1 VPALPTA
8 LPVGRSHGASPTAVA
23 PPTYHGPRRLVHVG
37 TLATTLAVGVALGL
51 AAVLRFWQLNHTGYN
66 SDETVYA
73 GQGASIAGVSELE
86 PYFPIFRAHPLLFQT
101 VLSVPFALGGGDAW
115 GRLLAALT
123 GIGTVILAYKAG
135 SLLYGRRAG
144 VIAAV
149 LLAVMPYHVIV
160 SRQVLL
166 DGPETLFATASL
178 YLLARYALTQR
189 PAWLYAAA
197 AGLGLTFLSKEVGVL
212 FVGSVYAFLA
222 LSPGIRV
229 RLRDV
234 AVSTGVLALV
244 ILPYPVS
251 LAFAGA
257 SQTGSQFLS
266 YQLFRRPNHSF
277 LFYPTTVSEAIGPA
291 VLIAALAGLFLLR
304 RHASWRETLLLSW
317 IVVPVLFFELYPVKG
332 FQYLMPVVPAV
343 AILAGRTLAQWPGRE
358 VSLLG
363 RRLSAGTAGALVAAV
378 VVATLVVPS
387 WQRIQPPSS
396 GKALAGSGGVP
407 GGREAGTWIKAN
419 VPENAQMLAIGP
431 SMANILQFYGHRK
444 TYGLSV
450 SANPL
455 RRNPVYEPLKNPDLA
470 IRRNDLQ
477 YVVWD
482 SYSAARSRFFSD
494 RLLRYAD
501 RYNGRVVHAQTVTV
515 KGPDGSSV
523 SKPVIVVY
531 AVRP

>member
-1 VPALPTA
+1 V
-8 LPVGRSHGASPTAVA
+8 
-23 PPTYHGPRRLVHVG
+23 
-37 TLATTLAVGVALGL
+37 
-51 AAVLRFWQLNHTGYN
+51 
-66 SDETVYA
+66 
-73 GQGASIAGVSELE
+73 
-86 PYFPIFRAHPLLFQT
+86 
-101 VLSVPFALGGGDAW
+101 
-115 GRLLAALT
+115 T
-123 GIGTVILAYKAG
+123 GIATVILAYKAG
-135 SLLYGRRAG
+135 ALLYGRRAG
-144 VIAAV
+144 VIAAA

-222 LSPGIRV
+222 LTPVIRV
-229 RLRDV
+229 RIRDI
-234 AVSTGVLALV
+234 AISALVLALTV
-244 ILPYPVS
+244 LPYPLS
-251 LAFAGA
+251 LAFANATG
-257 SQTGSQFLS
+257 TGSKFFS

-277 LFYPTTVSEAIGPA
+277 LFYPTSVSEAIGPA
-291 VLIAALAGLFLLR
+291 VLIAALLGLVLLR
-304 RHASWRETLLLSW
+304 KHASWRETLLLSW

-332 FQYLMPVVPAV
+332 FQYLLPVAPAI
-343 AILAGRTLAQWPGRE
+343 AILAGRTLALWPGRE
-358 VSLLG
+358 VG
-363 RRLSAGTAGALVAAV
+363 FFGARVSAKTVTTILAVGVA
-378 VVATLVVPS
+378 ATLVVPA
-387 WQRIQPPSS
+387 WMRIQPPST

-407 GGREAGTWIKAN
+407 GGREAGTWIRAN
-419 VPENAQMLAIGP
+419 IPENAEMLAIGP
-431 SMANILQFYGHRK
+431 SMANIVQFYGHRK

-477 YVVWD
+477 YLVWD

-494 RLLRYAD
+494 KILRYAD
-501 RYNGRVVHAQTVTV
+501 RYNGRVVHAQTVSV
-515 KGPDGSSV
+515 KAPDGRSV
-523 SKPVIVVY
+523 SKPVIIVY